1 MSYSVCFFPPN
12 CPTKIQRKAES
23 PTVPF
28 LGGQQGGG
36 GKGETEKCLLAPHL
50 QAISAQL
57 HSLTRV
63 SCRISNLHTC
73 PSALWWGRRSGWGKT
88 SNSHWH
94 IVGARSHIPRLFPR
108 PCVGAGKRGMTGLGS
123 ALKVLT
129 RRQGYTC

>member
-12 CPTKIQRKAES
+12 CPTTRSRERQG
-23 PTVPF
+23 VPQHHS
-28 LGGQQGGG
+28 LVASKEGW

-73 PSALWWGRRSGWGKT
+73 PSALWWGRRSGWGKA

-94 IVGARSHIPRLFPR
+94 IVGARSHKARLYLR
-108 PCVGAGKRGMTGLGS
+108 PCVGAGKRGITGLGS

-129 RRQGYTC
+129 RR